1 MRYHIPVLLHEVLD
15 GLDVKAGGRYID
27 ATIGDGGHA
36 KAMTDRGG
44 TVLGIDQDPEAIK
57 RVSERLRQ
65 EIEKGKLRVVHDN
78 FDHIEEMAIKHGFTN
93 VDGILFDLGMSSFQ
107 IEESGRGFT
116 FGKDEPLDM
125 RMDAESS
132 VTAADLVNALGKKE
146 LTELFRRFGQ
156 VERAALVAGRIIEKR
171 KERPITTTIQ
181 LADLVSTILPRHGRL
196 HPATKIFMALRMAV
210 NDELGNLERTLPKAV
225 TLLRP
230 SGPPAGRAGRLAVLS
245 FHEGEDRVVKT
256 FFRSNRT
263 TISEVHPSPFFPSE
277 EERSLNPRARSARLR
292 IGRKET

>member
-1 MRYHIPVLLHEVLD
+1 MRYHEPVLVNEVLE
-15 GLDVKAGGRYID
+15 GLDVKPGGRYID

-36 KAMTDRGG
+36 KAIIDRGG
-44 TVLGIDQDPEAIK
+44 VVLGIDQDRDAMK
-57 RVSERLRQ
+57 RVSERLRREI
-65 EIEKGKLRVVHDN
+65 EIEKLKIMKGN
-78 FDHIEEMAIKHGFTN
+78 FEDIAMIATQNNFQH
-93 VDGILFDLGMSSFQ
+93 VDGILFDLGMSSYQ
-107 IEESGRGFT
+107 IDESGRGFT
-116 FGKDEPLDM
+116 FGRDEPLDM

-146 LTELFRRFGQ
+146 LAELFRRFGQ
-156 VERAALVAGRIIEKR
+156 VERATLVAGRIIEKR

-230 SGPPAGRAGRLAVLS
+230 SGRLAVLS

-263 TISEVHPSPFFPSE
+263 TISEIHPSLFFPSE
-277 EERSLNPRARSARLR
+277 EERSRNPRARSARLR